1 MLAFLILQSTLTL
14 ALSPLLLEQV
24 YAHHRAVNAQQLST
38 LLSVSQRVYVSSVIR
53 SPPKVLIQ
61 PLLAPP
67 ARPADW
73 VGYFQ
78 FTLLSPSQLGLSDS
92 YGSTLSAF
100 VSETPP
106 ADAAVE
112 RLCIQRLMLD
122 SNHAYP
128 VWVCAPRS

>member
-1 MLAFLILQSTLTL
+1 MLAFLVLQSTLAL

-38 LLSVSQRVYVSSVIR
+38 LLSVSQRIYVSSVVR
-53 SPPKVLIQ
+53 SPPEVLIQ
-61 PLLAPP
+61 NPLAPP

-78 FTLLSPSQLGLSDS
+78 FASLSPLQLGLPDS
-92 YGSTLSAF
+92 YGPAWSAF

-106 ADAAVE
+106 VDPADE